1 MASAPLSRTVQP
13 ETITKGIT
21 LTLQIDDAGALRQ
34 AMVAVLRDEGLIT
47 TDSVAAA
54 MNAVPRHAFAPGEP
68 LEKVYQTDTTL
79 VPKIDAAGRQTS
91 VVSASHIQAIQLEQA
106 GVLPGMSVLEIGSG
120 GYNAALIAELVGPT
134 GSATTVDIDA
144 DIVDR
149 ARVGLSRA
157 GYEQVNVV
165 LADAEHGVPQHAP
178 YDRIIVTVGA
188 WDIPPAWLDQLT
200 PTGRIVVPLRF
211 AGITRLIAFDRSP
224 GSLALTASNY
234 RLGSF
239 VPMQGG
245 GAATEQLIAVT
256 PNIGLRLDQQST
268 AAFDVP
274 ALRKAL
280 NSPPVVSWSGTPFDM
295 PDELEL
301 FLLTSGPELPMLYAA
316 QAAVDQGVVNR
327 TVRNGTPAL
336 VRGGSFAYRIKR
348 ENAQTASG
356 YETGVVAHG
365 PEAEQIGSELLSMI
379 RNWANSYFRR
389 GAAHITYYPNT
400 ADTGHLLG
408 WHATK
413 RHGVLAVAWP

>member
-1 MASAPLSRTVQP
+1 M
-13 ETITKGIT
+13 
-21 LTLQIDDAGALRQ
+21 TLQVEDAATLRR
-34 AMVAVLRDEGLIT
+34 AMVTTLRNEGLIT

-68 LEKVYQTDTTL
+68 LEKVYQTNTTL
-79 VPKIDAAGRQTS
+79 VPKIDADGRQTS

-106 GVLPGMSVLEIGSG
+106 DIRAGMNVLEIGSG

-149 ARVGLSRA
+149 ARAGLSRA
-157 GYEQVNVV
+157 GYDQVNVV

-211 AGITRLIAFDRSP
+211 AGITRLIAFDRNP
-224 GSLALTASNY
+224 GTPALTASNY

-239 VPMQGG
+239 VPMQGD

-256 PNIGLRLDQQST
+256 PDIGLRLDQQST
-268 AAFDVP
+268 TTFDVP

-280 NSPPVVSWSGTPFDM
+280 NSPPVESWSGTPFDM

-301 FLLTSGPELPMLYAA
+301 FLLTSGPELPMLHAA
-316 QAAVDQGVVNR
+316 QPAVDQGVVNR

-336 VRGGSFAYRIKR
+336 VRGGSFAYRVKR
-348 ENAQTASG
+348 ENAQTVSG

-365 PEAEQIGSELLSMI
+365 PEAEQIGSELLAMI
-379 RNWANSYFRR
+379 RNWASGHYRR
-389 GAAHITYYPNT
+389 GAAHVTYYPNT
-400 ADTGHLLG
+400 VDTRDVTG
-408 WHATK
+408 WHTTK
-413 RHGVLAVAWP
+413 RHGVLTVAWS

>member
-1 MASAPLSRTVQP
+1 M
-13 ETITKGIT
+13 T
-21 LTLQIDDAGALRQ
+21 LHVDNAAAMLRQ
-34 AMVAVLRDEGLIT
+34 AMVSTLRDENLIT
-47 TDSVAAA
+47 TERVASA

-68 LEKVYQTDTTL
+68 LEKVYQTNTTL
-79 VPKIDAAGRQTS
+79 VPKIDASGRQTS

-106 GVLPGMSVLEIGSG
+106 DVRSGMSVLEIGSG

-134 GSATTVDIDA
+134 GLATTVDIDA

-149 ARVGLSRA
+149 ARAGLSRA
-157 GYEQVNVV
+157 GYGQVNVV
-165 LADAEHGVPQHAP
+165 LADAEHGVPRYAP

-224 GSLALTASNY
+224 GSPVLTAGNY

-239 VPMQGG
+239 VPMQGD
-245 GAATEQLIAVT
+245 GAVSEQLTAVT
-256 PNIGLRLDQQST
+256 PDIGLLLDQRST
-268 AAFDVP
+268 ATFDVP

-280 NSPPVVSWSGTPFDM
+280 HSPPVESWSGTPFDM

-301 FLLTSGPELPMLYAA
+301 FLLTSGPELPMLHAA

-327 TVRNGTPAL
+327 TVRLGAPAL
-336 VRGGSFAYRIKR
+336 VRGGSLAYRIKR
-348 ENAQTASG
+348 ESGQSVSG

-365 PEAEQIGSELLSMI
+365 PEAEQVGNELLTMI
-379 RNWANSYFRR
+379 RHWANSYYRR
-389 GAAHITYYPNT
+389 GAARITYHPNT
-400 ADTGHLLG
+400 AGTGDVTG

-413 RHGVLAVAWP
+413 RHGVLAVTWP